1 MTGWACRRF
10 RARFTPG
17 TPADRDPHRRRC
29 RVCAEYAAALE
40 RAAARRVPLPD
51 RLRARLE
58 AIPARPSGDPKV
70 VKLPLPEI
78 PMPDRLRGRLRGIAR
93 EARVE
98 RSFPDWIHSP
108 RYAIAA
114 SYLLAALVYAAFGN
128 PVEPLERIAQSFA
141 SESLERLENLE
152 AETSKTYG
160 ETRRV
165 FETSL
170 QSLGSGVTG
179 LSDKLESTL
188 KRRP

>member
-1 MTGWACRRF
+1 MTSWACRRF

-17 TPADRDPHRRRC
+17 TPADNDPHRRRC
-29 RVCAEYAAALE
+29 RACGEYAAALE

-58 AIPARPSGDPKV
+58 AIPARPAGDPKV
-70 VKLPLPEI
+70 VKFPLPEVR
-78 PMPDRLRGRLRGIAR
+78 MPDRLRGRLRGIAR
-93 EARVE
+93 ETRVE
-98 RSFPDWIHSP
+98 QTFPDWIRSP

-114 SYLLAALVYAAFGN
+114 SYLLAALMYAAFGN
-128 PVEPLERIAQSFA
+128 PVEPLERVAHSLA
-141 SESLERLENLE
+141 SEGRERFETLE

-170 QSLGSGVTG
+170 QSLGSEVTE
-179 LSDKLESTL
+179 LSEKLESTL
-188 KRRP
+188 ERRP